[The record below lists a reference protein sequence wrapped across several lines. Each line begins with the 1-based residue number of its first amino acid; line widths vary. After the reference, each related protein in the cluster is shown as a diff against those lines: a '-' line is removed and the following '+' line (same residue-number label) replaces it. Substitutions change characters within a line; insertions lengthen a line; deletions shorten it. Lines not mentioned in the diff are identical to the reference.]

1 MAIRNRQTASLW
13 LCFGITGDFLGR
25 GSIAFVIKSA
35 RPAQTVA
42 ANGDLSRLMNGN
54 FFFSIFAGRYHLSLR
69 CLSPTSPLGPLYITT
84 LSRYMNPIRHCALA
98 VVQTHTKREGKS
110 NQTHLLFSVR
120 TGRDRVT
127 RASKSIWWK
136 AARRDLFDFFPELK
150 FHSVYG
156 EFLYSMFTW
165 GFYG

>member
-54 FFFSIFAGRYHLSLR
+54 FFFSIFAGCYHLSLR

-98 VVQTHTKREGKS
+98 VVQTHTKREEKIQS
-110 NQTHLLFSVR
+110 DSSSIQ
-120 TGRDRVT
+120 
-127 RASKSIWWK
+127 RAYGAGPSYTCEQEHMMESCASGFIW
-136 AARRDLFDFFPELK
+136 FFPRA
-150 FHSVYG
+150 
-156 EFLYSMFTW
+156 
-165 GFYG
+165 